1 MRLSPSHDPL
11 SNPYFWMASNVY
23 WEHVGVYRQL
33 GGIHRVPLWY
43 RRIMKTPKARPI
55 ESFGRSP

>member
-33 GGIHRVPLWY
+33 GGIHRVPFW
-43 RRIMKTPKARPI
+43 
-55 ESFGRSP
+55 